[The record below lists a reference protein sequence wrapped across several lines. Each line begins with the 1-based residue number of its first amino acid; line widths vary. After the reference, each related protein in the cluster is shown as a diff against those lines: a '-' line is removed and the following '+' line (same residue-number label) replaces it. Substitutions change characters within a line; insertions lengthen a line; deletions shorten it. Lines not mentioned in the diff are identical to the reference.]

1 MSYVLIE
8 QNLEEEDEPRHIYA
22 ELDGSRREVR
32 RVEFYPN
39 GLCFAYGGTCG
50 REEALSPRALS
61 GGSADP
67 EPAREAEAHAIPAEV
82 FHQNLGPGP
91 GAARR
96 LYGDVCLMNRTI
108 CFAGVCFWGMEALY
122 RRLPGVMEVTAG
134 YANGDSAAHANY
146 DDVCT
151 GRTGFREAVQVE
163 YEDTAT
169 SLLHLLFAFFAVID
183 PETPNRQGPDFGT
196 QYQTGVYWTDPADE
210 AVIRS
215 IAVLEAAA
223 VPFFAVE
230 LKPLSCFYPAEAYHQ
245 RYLEKHPRGYC
256 HVAPWRLAA
265 LQAYPVFHSGL
276 HTLDRVFAAGLEGCT
291 GNAALTLRPRR
302 IFHKQPHFVQKEA
315 PQALPAAL
323 FRFVME
329 PAHSWRQ

>member
-1 MSYVLIE
+1 MK
-8 QNLEEEDEPRHIYA
+8 
-22 ELDGSRREVR
+22 
-32 RVEFYPN
+32 
-39 GLCFAYGGTCG
+39 
-50 REEALSPRALS
+50 
-61 GGSADP
+61 
-67 EPAREAEAHAIPAEV
+67 
-82 FHQNLGPGP
+82 
-91 GAARR
+91 
-96 LYGDVCLMNRTI
+96 RTI
-108 CFAGVCFWGMEALY
+108 CFAGGCFWGMEALY

-134 YANGDSAAHANY
+134 YANGDSATHANY

-223 VPFFAVE
+223 VPYFAVE
-230 LKPLSCFYPAEAYHQ
+230 VKPLSCFYPAEAYHQ

-265 LQAYPVFHSGL
+265 LQAYPFSTAAYTHPAKEL
-276 HTLDRVFAAGLEGCT
+276 LQAWRDAQETL
-291 GNAALTLRPRR
+291 P
-302 IFHKQPHFVQKEA
+302 
-315 PQALPAAL
+315 
-323 FRFVME
+323 
-329 PAHSWRQ
+329 